1 MLLSKEKQKKDT
13 KVKGKWIK
21 LYNPLQQTK
30 KRKKKKSQKQ
40 IKIFHLDDLIAWHCF
55 FPDAPY
61 VQFTTQHKKRFLKVH
76 HCQWSNSRQQKKQCE
91 WNKEHNQETKKK
103 KTFVGNSRKQ
113 GKCNTKQNLIE
124 IKSIYTKGCVSCVW
138 LKALTLNTGTKEKKS
153 KTIAQ

>member
-40 IKIFHLDDLIAWHCF
+40 IKIFHLVVDCVTLLLPWRSLCTIHN
-55 FPDAPY
+55 
-61 VQFTTQHKKRFLKVH
+61 TTQKTFSEIPSLSVIKLRTTKKK
-76 HCQWSNSRQQKKQCE
+76 CE

>member
-40 IKIFHLDDLIAWHCF
+40 IKIFHLVVDCVTLLLPWRSLCTIHN
-55 FPDAPY
+55 
-61 VQFTTQHKKRFLKVH
+61 TTQKTFSEIPSLSVIKLRTTKKK
-76 HCQWSNSRQQKKQCE
+76 CE
-91 WNKEHNQETKKK
+91 WNKEHNQETN
-103 KTFVGNSRKQ
+103 TFVGNSREQ
-113 GKCNTKQNLIE
+113 SKCNTKQTSLRT
-124 IKSIYTKGCVSCVW
+124 YTQKGVPCVW